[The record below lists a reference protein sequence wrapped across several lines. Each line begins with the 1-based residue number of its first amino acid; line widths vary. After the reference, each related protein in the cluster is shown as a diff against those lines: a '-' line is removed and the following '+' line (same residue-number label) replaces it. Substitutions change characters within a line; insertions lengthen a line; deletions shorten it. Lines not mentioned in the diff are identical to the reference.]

1 MGSDYLASLPLMKLF
16 NFEASNLGAA
26 VANERAKSDEVAERR
41 LSMLM
46 LLGCGIGCRCFSSPQ
61 RCRGL
66 AGSVALIR
74 GDAVGLELRCSR
86 LLQCRA
92 RKERREREGLA
103 ARSFE
108 TVPLPLAAPTL
119 SGVIIINR
127 HPCVMSLST
136 TRKGLL
142 RPKKVCLV
150 SAFNI

>member
-1 MGSDYLASLPLMKLF
+1 MKLF

-46 LLGCGIGCRCFSSPQ
+46 LLGCSIGFGAFQALSDAAVW
-61 RCRGL
+61 L
-66 AGSVALIR
+66 APVGLIR

-92 RKERREREGLA
+92 RKDRREREGLA

-119 SGVIIINR
+119 SGVLIINR
-127 HPCVMSLST
+127 HPCVMST
-136 TRKGLL
+136 IRKGCYAKTIGDLHNTIL
-142 RPKKVCLV
+142 
-150 SAFNI
+150 